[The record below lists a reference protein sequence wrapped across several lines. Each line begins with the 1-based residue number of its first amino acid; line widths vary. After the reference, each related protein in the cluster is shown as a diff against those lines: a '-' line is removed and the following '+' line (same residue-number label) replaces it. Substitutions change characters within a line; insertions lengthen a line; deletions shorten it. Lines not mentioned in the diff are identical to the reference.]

1 MLRRLLPL
9 LLLFACSFWTAALA
23 ADEPVAASG
32 AHGDAL
38 DIIFSANSG
47 GEYEPCPVCGGKAM
61 GGLARRATAFAKVRA
76 RIADGPALFLAGP
89 YEFLPYRGLENP
101 TPDLAR
107 ALAKAYRALDFDAV
121 YCVGDEADWMKD
133 SGAEAPE
140 SLVTATT
147 SIQLREYE
155 THGVRVGVIYLPK
168 LLKGADRASETLMD
182 SVARKAKSLAER
194 TDVVVGVSPWGAA
207 GEAAF
212 LSYAPGVVDV
222 LLGGGPGPGLAGRFM
237 AGGKTFWARAYTMGK
252 AFHVIRLGELP
263 RRDDPEFRW
272 IRDENIAL
280 DFTVLDKNVPDEPT
294 MAAMLDEFQLPT
306 VK

>member
-1 MLRRLLPL
+1 MLRRLFPL

-32 AHGDAL
+32 AHGDAV
-38 DIIFSANSG
+38 DIVFSANSG

-61 GGLARRATAFAKVRA
+61 GGLARRATAFAKVRE
-76 RIADGPALFLAGP
+76 RIGDGPVLFLGGP

-107 ALAKAYRALDFDAV
+107 ALSKAYGVLDFDAI
-121 YCVGDEADWMKD
+121 YCADDEADWLKD
-133 SGAEAPE
+133 SGAQAPDT
-140 SLVTATT
+140 LVVATT
-147 SIQLREYE
+147 SPQLREYE
-155 THGVRVGVIYLPK
+155 THGVRVGVVYLPK
-168 LLKGADRASETLMD
+168 LLKGADRPGKTLMD
-182 SVARKAKSLAER
+182 SVARKAKGLAGR
-194 TDVVVGVSPWGAA
+194 TDVVVAVSPWGAA

-212 LSYAPGVVDV
+212 LAYAPGVVDV

-272 IRDENIAL
+272 IRDENITL
-280 DFTVLDKNVPDEPT
+280 DFTVLDKNVPDEPA
-294 MAAMLDEFQLPT
+294 MAAMLDEFDLPT